1 MNSGNNRPV
10 SMSSASSA
18 ADVSSAPSDQQS
30 STSTNAGKKRS
41 HPGDSPPRPAKE
53 ATSSNNNSAAT
64 DATLVVQ
71 TPHTLRLLR
80 LAVSGTAEH
89 SRRARALLSDLSR
102 RSSPDVLWDLLG
114 RLVVGSSS
122 QHSGSSHGK
131 SSGKVDIRSGLYS
144 SKWSERENAAATIGT
159 IAANLPG
166 VDRRGFLSVSHE
178 HDGDGGG
185 DDDGDGNGDGSENTK
200 GLWLKV
206 NDLLDSANDNRSDDG
221 DIDNDAHAKVNKL
234 DTILEQGRLL
244 LSSSEDAYSTRN
256 QDEEDDEQA
265 LRDLDESAISSKSSR
280 NKNAKTFLKRRVRL
294 QRQILARRL
303 GLGGILSAPV
313 MAGSSDDQG
322 QSNVLEDMVDDA
334 DLLPS
339 KAQSGCGEE
348 DANAEDHADVDASTL
363 ARRKNME
370 RRGKK
375 RRRRSADNDSNEGED
390 EGGVTLRAL
399 LVLEMRRSGGENG
412 ANTSSSAQS
421 HRNPQ
426 TLLATDLL
434 YRTFAADWTVRHGAL
449 MAMLALMKS
458 WIVSLSDGMGNS
470 KLGELECFGSWP
482 HDILTRCLCILA
494 LDRFGDYSG
503 STLERMFSGGG
514 GDRVVAPV
522 RETAAQLL
530 SLLLSIAPVSM
541 QKSCFLVLGR
551 LVKHEYD
558 WEVRHGAMLAFKYIV
573 TLRSGVTAL
582 TDLESGP
589 GTLDCSCWDGVAS
602 LAVDGLSDEGDDV
615 RGASAQV
622 LACYFRNENDENKE
636 PSSDLRGITGT
647 CAGPL
652 WSALL
657 QVRPVSSCA
666 VDILAIFALVMR
678 YNCDLVLE
686 TVKSKQA
693 GGSATHVSF
702 GSTIRK
708 MVEFLDFDDDA
719 VKASSLRV
727 VGMIIKPMMM
737 RSISHAKIEGEESLA
752 SVTRAFCDLLT
763 FMFNA
768 YFDLDI
774 SREDATEQEGRNI
787 AVSAKNEAWTKV
799 VGAISPLLGH
809 DKCRAMLFQM
819 LSSIILRF
827 VGIEKINGTTPI
839 LRRVVGSL
847 GSLDER
853 RAVLFQCQKDAARGL
868 ALLLIEFD
876 LISPGEED
884 ASSPGDL
891 FLNGLL
897 QALSKSP
904 WPSICES
911 ACVLYGALSE
921 AYLGKDGPTNC
932 ELVKGSFFFT
942 SMLVDVPPC
951 LSLTG
956 QASAFLRDPSVIN
969 ACDQILISMVEDH
982 TSALAEI
989 NTVKSDEDR
998 RVSADEVVNIWQGV
1012 IRAKGAVLHPDGAS
1026 SKPSVTTTSMRLS
1039 SSIAGAAISWGLKDL
1054 PIKLTPIIR
1063 PLMTSL
1069 KNEEASN
1076 RLDWT
1081 GCCLARLLSLRSSG
1095 DSPQVPTNVRDKVLT
1110 NVCSVALADASN
1122 DSPPSA
1128 SVTAGKKILQKISRD
1143 LDNDID
1149 CIVPFSLILSPIKQ
1163 GDIEEESEST
1173 LLRSLGLLALVSQS
1187 LKSESQAYGQII
1199 NEMLRNVVNFAC
1211 SHPLKR
1217 IREKAVSVAC
1227 AVCKSDPSRALQKVV
1242 PALLKH
1248 LKCIENDKE
1257 RLCACCLLHDIL
1269 DTAGTM
1275 ICPFVRCLLPTA
1287 MSLMTDPSEECA
1299 SLAASSFAALVRVSP
1314 LVEKRRDVNPGN
1326 ADPSELERDSNKVI
1340 DHLIHGEPLPPLSLP
1355 SSIQACMDKSQ
1366 TTLRGYQKEGISWL
1380 HFLQSVNLNGALC
1393 DDMGVGKSLQALVG
1407 IALAHSNAVGNVDG
1421 ALKSLVVCPSTVV
1434 GHWMKEAEKFFPLV
1448 EHIFK
1453 PLMYTGSA
1461 KARKAMLEEKFKEC
1475 NLVVTSYSVLRN
1487 DIDALSSISWVYC
1500 VLDEG
1505 HLLKNPG
1512 SATARASRLIKSRHK
1527 LILSGTPVQN
1537 HVNELWAVFDFL
1549 MPNFLGS
1556 EAVFTKSFA
1565 KPIINGQSS
1574 GASPSAI
1581 GTSINKLKLLHQTV
1595 LPFILRREKQDVM
1608 KELPPKVMS
1617 DIPCVLSSVQATMYQ
1632 QFIESSEA
1640 KHALAALQRS
1650 IEAAHQNGGGGSNS
1664 GVDIDQEQSMG
1675 RDVLKSL
1682 LYLRLLCT
1690 HPILVV
1696 KRAEDG
1702 NDGEDDER
1710 EDIAEQL
1717 SRLDSSGKLMA
1728 LKDLLQSASI
1738 CSDGLTAADNDQST
1752 LYAKRV
1758 IPDYTDLSSGDFT
1771 QSNEDLS
1778 DDLNG
1783 EEGSSTMAGKDQ
1795 LTSKC
1800 LIFAQFTESL
1810 DIVEEYLFA
1819 PHMPSLRY
1827 LRIDG
1832 QVPLEERTK
1841 RVDRFNSD
1849 ESIQV
1854 MLLTTRVGGLGLNLT
1869 GADTVV
1875 FLESDWNPFSDLQAM
1890 DRAHRIGQTKTVN
1903 VYRLICSDTI
1913 EEKIMRLQSIKMEM
1927 SKAIVKSDNS
1937 TMYSMGTDRLLD
1949 LFTFEDR
1956 QVNNGNGRKTTEA
1969 SKAEGA
1975 NILDVVSSQEDEYL
1989 SLSTERFLRDLLPQ
2003 KG

>member
-1 MNSGNNRPV
+1 MKAFAAIIAVQTCFVAVVTLRIDVLSSAAVHVGLPTSPSVGASLGPFGMTDHARSSALPSCLFVMSTSAANEEHILRQFNTCRDDRTVGLWINICDKGSNNNNNNYYNYNNNNGSTSILRSETPGLKPTLWEQVAPQHTSAYEHLYFLDDDMLFDRNVFAFDQLRWLVQRVDAVISSPKTTRNSVPESERRAAAATSSDGGGGVTAGRTSTKKPSIRGGGSVLRTNTTMAQQRRRRLASQNGGGGGGWRLNPLGLCKEETTADQLAAKV
-10 SMSSASSA
+10 KVVEIGSFMIKTKAWHFFRENIFVPSSAS
-18 ADVSSAPSDQQS
+18 DCGPDCVWC
-30 STSTNAGKKRS
+30 RVFE
-41 HPGDSPPRPAKE
+41 KE
-53 ATSSNNNSAAT
+53 
-64 DATLVVQ
+64 
-71 TPHTLRLLR
+71 
-80 LAVSGTAEH
+80 GT
-89 SRRARALLSDLSR
+89 
-102 RSSPDVLWDLLG
+102 
-114 RLVVGSSS
+114 
-122 QHSGSSHGK
+122 
-131 SSGKVDIRSGLYS
+131 
-144 SKWSERENAAATIGT
+144 
-159 IAANLPG
+159 
-166 VDRRGFLSVSHE
+166 
-178 HDGDGGG
+178 
-185 DDDGDGNGDGSENTK
+185 
-200 GLWLKV
+200 
-206 NDLLDSANDNRSDDG
+206 
-221 DIDNDAHAKVNKL
+221 
-234 DTILEQGRLL
+234 
-244 LSSSEDAYSTRN
+244 
-256 QDEEDDEQA
+256 
-265 LRDLDESAISSKSSR
+265 
-280 NKNAKTFLKRRVRL
+280 
-294 QRQILARRL
+294 
-303 GLGGILSAPV
+303 
-313 MAGSSDDQG
+313 
-322 QSNVLEDMVDDA
+322 
-334 DLLPS
+334 
-339 KAQSGCGEE
+339 
-348 DANAEDHADVDASTL
+348 
-363 ARRKNME
+363 
-370 RRGKK
+370 
-375 RRRRSADNDSNEGED
+375 
-390 EGGVTLRAL
+390 
-399 LVLEMRRSGGENG
+399 
-412 ANTSSSAQS
+412 
-421 HRNPQ
+421 
-426 TLLATDLL
+426 
-434 YRTFAADWTVRHGAL
+434 
-449 MAMLALMKS
+449 
-458 WIVSLSDGMGNS
+458 
-470 KLGELECFGSWP
+470 
-482 HDILTRCLCILA
+482 
-494 LDRFGDYSG
+494 RFGAVPCLR
-503 STLERMFSGGG
+503 TLH
-514 GDRVVAPV
+514 V
-522 RETAAQLL
+522 
-530 SLLLSIAPVSM
+530 
-541 QKSCFLVLGR
+541 
-551 LVKHEYD
+551 
-558 WEVRHGAMLAFKYIV
+558 
-573 TLRSGVTAL
+573 
-582 TDLESGP
+582 
-589 GTLDCSCWDGVAS
+589 
-602 LAVDGLSDEGDDV
+602 
-615 RGASAQV
+615 
-622 LACYFRNENDENKE
+622 
-636 PSSDLRGITGT
+636 GIT
-647 CAGPL
+647 
-652 WSALL
+652 
-657 QVRPVSSCA
+657 
-666 VDILAIFALVMR
+666 
-678 YNCDLVLE
+678 
-686 TVKSKQA
+686 
-693 GGSATHVSF
+693 
-702 GSTIRK
+702 
-708 MVEFLDFDDDA
+708 
-719 VKASSLRV
+719 
-727 VGMIIKPMMM
+727 
-737 RSISHAKIEGEESLA
+737 
-752 SVTRAFCDLLT
+752 
-763 FMFNA
+763 
-768 YFDLDI
+768 
-774 SREDATEQEGRNI
+774 
-787 AVSAKNEAWTKV
+787 
-799 VGAISPLLGH
+799 
-809 DKCRAMLFQM
+809 
-819 LSSIILRF
+819 
-827 VGIEKINGTTPI
+827 
-839 LRRVVGSL
+839 
-847 GSLDER
+847 
-853 RAVLFQCQKDAARGL
+853 
-868 ALLLIEFD
+868 
-876 LISPGEED
+876 
-884 ASSPGDL
+884 
-891 FLNGLL
+891 
-897 QALSKSP
+897 
-904 WPSICES
+904 
-911 ACVLYGALSE
+911 
-921 AYLGKDGPTNC
+921 
-932 ELVKGSFFFT
+932 
-942 SMLVDVPPC
+942 
-951 LSLTG
+951 
-956 QASAFLRDPSVIN
+956 
-969 ACDQILISMVEDH
+969 
-982 TSALAEI
+982 
-989 NTVKSDEDR
+989 
-998 RVSADEVVNIWQGV
+998 
-1012 IRAKGAVLHPDGAS
+1012 
-1026 SKPSVTTTSMRLS
+1026 
-1039 SSIAGAAISWGLKDL
+1039 
-1054 PIKLTPIIR
+1054 
-1063 PLMTSL
+1063 
-1069 KNEEASN
+1069 
-1076 RLDWT
+1076 
-1081 GCCLARLLSLRSSG
+1081 
-1095 DSPQVPTNVRDKVLT
+1095 
-1110 NVCSVALADASN
+1110 
-1122 DSPPSA
+1122 
-1128 SVTAGKKILQKISRD
+1128 
-1143 LDNDID
+1143 
-1149 CIVPFSLILSPIKQ
+1149 
-1163 GDIEEESEST
+1163 
-1173 LLRSLGLLALVSQS
+1173 
-1187 LKSESQAYGQII
+1187 
-1199 NEMLRNVVNFAC
+1199 
-1211 SHPLKR
+1211 
-1217 IREKAVSVAC
+1217 
-1227 AVCKSDPSRALQKVV
+1227 
-1242 PALLKH
+1242 
-1248 LKCIENDKE
+1248 
-1257 RLCACCLLHDIL
+1257 HDIL

-1434 GHWMKEAEKFFPLV
+1434 GHWMKEAEKYFPLV

-1800 LIFAQFTESL
+1800 LIFAQFTQSL

-1927 SKAIVKSDNS
+1927 SKAIVNSDNS